1 LNINLAKELKKIYF
15 DTKTLDLQK
24 IIKNYKKM
32 TNTSKICITSLV
44 LLISCYNSFAQ
55 GVKDRFFIA
64 LGWTV
69 IADYAILPTSNKLIN
84 VSNNSLNQLE
94 GGYLAVNQYA
104 VSLGTYAAKF
114 RLNIADFSD
123 NSSLSIHVQP
133 ALGLCLGSGENIGSL
148 SIPLMLSFNT
158 GNIST
163 YKTSKNSGFGI
174 GLGLEY
180 FNGGLI
186 KNIEKAEDL
195 TYYDQLGNPQIIQDN
210 YKPDFTN
217 LFAPAFELSYRF
229 WNKSNAAKEIS
240 FMVGLG
246 SKNELET
253 ANTFQSISQSGD
265 AKTPMHFRLLFSK
278 YLNY

>member
-1 LNINLAKELKKIYF
+1 M
-15 DTKTLDLQK
+15 
-24 IIKNYKKM
+24 KN
-32 TNTSKICITSLV
+32 NSKICFLALI
-44 LLISCYNSFAQ
+44 LLINYNNTFAQ
-55 GVKDRFFIA
+55 SVKDRFFIA

-69 IADYAILPTSNKLIN
+69 IADYAVLPTSNKLIN

-114 RLNIADFSD
+114 RFNVIDFND
-123 NSSLSIHVQP
+123 NSSLSMHVQP

-174 GLGLEY
+174 GIGLEY

-195 TYYDQLGNPQIIQDN
+195 IYYDQLGNSQIIQDD

-229 WNKSNAAKEIS
+229 WNKSNSAKEIS

-246 SKNELET
+246 SKKELET
-253 ANTFQSISQSGD
+253 AGTFQTVTQSGD